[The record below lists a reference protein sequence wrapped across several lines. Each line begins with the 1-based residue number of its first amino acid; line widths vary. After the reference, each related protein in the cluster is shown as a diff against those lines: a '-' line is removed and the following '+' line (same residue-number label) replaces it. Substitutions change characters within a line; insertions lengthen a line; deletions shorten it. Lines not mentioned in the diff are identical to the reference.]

1 MNNRQKKA
9 AKRLMKSKSG
19 IVILVILIIISAVMY
34 YMSSA
39 KTEID
44 PDAAAE
50 FHFIDVGQGDA
61 TMIITDE
68 SVVLIDCGPVASAD
82 VLVEY
87 IKGYTDKI
95 DCFVVSHA
103 HEDHMGA
110 MAAVINEFEIGE
122 VIMTEY
128 DSESAFYGRALDAME
143 DNDVYPTMAVVGDVH
158 TVGDVKLE
166 ILSPS
171 KDYDDH
177 NSNSIIL
184 RAEVDGASAMFTG
197 DAETVAEK
205 DVVKNFGRKLTSNIL
220 KVGHHGSSTSTS
232 EDFYRAV
239 DPDIAVISCGK
250 DNSYGHPHRE
260 TVEMF
265 KEYSQEYYR
274 TDELGTVVLV
284 CKDGKIELK

>member
-1 MNNRQKKA
+1 MNSREKKA
-9 AKRLMKSKSG
+9 VRKLMKSKYG
-19 IVILVILIIISAVMY
+19 IVVLVILIAVSAVMY
-34 YMSSA
+34 YMSAA
-39 KTEID
+39 KNEID
-44 PDAAAE
+44 PAAVAE

-61 TMIITDE
+61 SMIITDE
-68 SVVLIDCGPVASAD
+68 AVVLIDCGPVSSAD
-82 VLVEY
+82 VVVEY
-87 IKGYTDKI
+87 VKRYTDKI
-95 DCFVVSHA
+95 DCLVISHA

-110 MAAVINEFEIGE
+110 MATVVNEFDIDKI
-122 VIMTEY
+122 IMTEY

-143 DNDVYPTMAVVGDVH
+143 EKEIYPTMAVVGDVH
-158 TVGDVKLE
+158 TIGDVKLE
-166 ILSPS
+166 IFSPA
-171 KDYDDH
+171 KDYDDL

-205 DVVKNFGRKLTSNIL
+205 DVVNSFGRSLTSNIL

-232 EDFYRAV
+232 EDFYTAV

-265 KEYSQEYYR
+265 EKYSQKYYR
-274 TDELGTVVLV
+274 TDEIGTVVLV
-284 CKDGKIELK
+284 CKDGEIILK